1 MGTIVIK
8 GRPVSINAASHNKI
22 RWKNKVAELASNIFP
37 APLEDTDLGIEIT
50 FFCDGH
56 PDFDTDNM
64 SKPICDC
71 LKGVVYLDDS
81 QLIDRNARIRD
92 LNKSFYI
99 KGIEPSVAMAM
110 AEGEEFVSIK
120 VVKVGERVARI

>member
-8 GRPVSINAASHNKI
+8 GRPVSINSSPHNKT
-22 RWKNKVAELASNIFP
+22 RWKSKVAEAASRIFSD
-37 APLEDTDLGIEIT
+37 PLEDTDLGIEIT

-71 LKGVVYLDDS
+71 LKGVVYRDDS
-81 QLIDRNARIRD
+81 QIIDRNARIRD
-92 LNKSFYI
+92 LNKYFYI
-99 KGIEPSVAMAM
+99 KGIEPLVAVAM
-110 AEGEEFVSIK
+110 AEGEEFVSIRI
-120 VVKVGERVARI
+120 VKMGERVARI